1 MRRRQRGPG
10 RKVNALRGAVA
21 VLCAGLPLAGCMAP
35 LALQDPFFNP
45 FNTTTAR
52 VEARASSTVA
62 EGRTRQALV
71 RGCAGM
77 PRPGCPPEAVVAP
90 RPDVRALRALEA
102 WESGEL
108 PKHPAGEHAG
118 AL

>member
-1 MRRRQRGPG
+1 MRRRQREPG
-10 RKVNALRGAVA
+10 RNVDALRAAA

-52 VEARASSTVA
+52 IEEQVSSTVA

-71 RGCAGM
+71 QGCAGM
-77 PRPGCPPEAVVAP
+77 PRRGCPPEAVVAP
-90 RPDVRALRALEA
+90 RADARALRALDA
-102 WESGEL
+102 WESEAL

-118 AL
+118 AF